1 MPQIDPLIFVD
12 VLGIIAFAI
21 SGFLVGTRNNLDIL
35 GVVIAAS
42 LTALGGGIVRDTIL
56 SVTPFAFK
64 TLYPAT
70 ALFVVIFLAF
80 LFRIHRF
87 DSIEKRWMFVI
98 SDTIGLVAFST
109 TGALLAL
116 HVGYNFF
123 GVIIL
128 SFITA
133 MGGGVIRDILI
144 NQVPAVLISD
154 FYGSISV
161 IVSILL
167 LLLHVSSFLNQTT
180 IILVAIFSIALRLVA
195 YKYKWHLPKIET
207 NYCHL

>member
-1 MPQIDPLIFVD
+1 MPQLDPLILVD
-12 VLGIIAFAI
+12 ILGIIAFTI
-21 SGFLVGTRNNLDIL
+21 SGFLVGARNHLDIL
-35 GVVIAAS
+35 GLIIAAS

-70 ALFVVIFLAF
+70 ALFIVIFFAL
-80 LFRIHRF
+80 LLKIHKY
-87 DSIEKRWMFVI
+87 DSIEKRWLFVV
-98 SDTIGLVAFST
+98 SDTIGLVAFSI
-109 TGALLAL
+109 TGSLLAINAE
-116 HVGYNFF
+116 YNFF

-144 NQVPAVLISD
+144 NQVPAILISD

-161 IVSILL
+161 IVSVLL
-167 LLLHVSSFLNQTT
+167 LLLHVSDLLNQTS
-180 IILVAIFSIALRLVA
+180 ILLVAIFSIALRLLA
-195 YKYKWHLPKIET
+195 YKRKWHLPKLT
-207 NYCHL
+207 NF

>member
-1 MPQIDPLIFVD
+1 MPQLDPLILVD
-12 VLGIIAFAI
+12 ILGIIAFTI
-21 SGFLVGTRNNLDIL
+21 SGFLVGARNHLDIL
-35 GVVIAAS
+35 GLIIAAS

-70 ALFVVIFLAF
+70 ALFTVIFFAL
-80 LFRIHRF
+80 LLKIHKY
-87 DSIEKRWMFVI
+87 DSIEKRWLFVV
-98 SDTIGLVAFST
+98 SDTIGLVAFSI
-109 TGALLAL
+109 TGALLAINAE
-116 HVGYNFF
+116 YNFF

-144 NQVPAVLISD
+144 NQVPAILISD

-161 IVSILL
+161 IVSVLL
-167 LLLHVSSFLNQTT
+167 LFLHVSDLLNQTS
-180 IILVAIFSIALRLVA
+180 ILLVAIFSIALRLVA
-195 YKYKWHLPKIET
+195 YKQKWQLPKIV
-207 NYCHL
+207 

>member
-70 ALFVVIFLAF
+70 ALFTVIFLAF
-80 LFRIHRF
+80 LFKIHRF

-98 SDTIGLVAFST
+98 SDTIGLVAFSI

-116 HVGYNFF
+116 HAGYNFF

-167 LLLHVSSFLNQTT
+167 LLLHVSGFLNQTT
-180 IILVAIFSIALRLVA
+180 IIIVAIFSIALRLVA
-195 YKYKWHLPKIET
+195 YKYKWQLPQI
-207 NYCHL
+207 N

>member
-1 MPQIDPLIFVD
+1 MSPIDPLILVD
-12 VLGIIAFAI
+12 ILGIIAFTI
-21 SGFLVGTRNNLDIL
+21 SGFLVGARNHLDVL
-35 GVVIAAS
+35 GLIIAAS

-64 TLYPAT
+64 TLYPAI
-70 ALFVVIFLAF
+70 ALLSVIFF
-80 LFRIHRF
+80 SFIFKIHRF
-87 DSIEKRWMFVI
+87 DSIEKRWLFVI
-98 SDTIGLVAFST
+98 SDTIGLVAFSI

-116 HVGYNFF
+116 HGGYNFF

-128 SFITA
+128 SFMTA

-154 FYGSISV
+154 FYGSISI

-167 LLLHVSSFLNQTT
+167 LLLHVSDFLNQTS
-180 IILVAIFSIALRLVA
+180 ILLVAIFSIGLRLLA
-195 YKYKWHLPKIET
+195 YKRKWHLPKLT
-207 NYCHL
+207 GL

>member
-1 MPQIDPLIFVD
+1 MPQLDPLILVD
-12 VLGIIAFAI
+12 ILGIIAFTI
-21 SGFLVGTRNNLDIL
+21 SGFLVGARNHLDIL
-35 GVVIAAS
+35 GLIIAAS

-70 ALFVVIFLAF
+70 ALFIVIFFAL
-80 LFRIHRF
+80 LLKIHKY
-87 DSIEKRWMFVI
+87 DSIEKRWLFVV
-98 SDTIGLVAFST
+98 SDTIGLVAFSI
-109 TGALLAL
+109 TGALLAINAE
-116 HVGYNFF
+116 YNFF

-144 NQVPAVLISD
+144 NQVPAILISD

-161 IVSILL
+161 IVSVLL
-167 LLLHVSSFLNQTT
+167 LFLHVSDLLNQTS
-180 IILVAIFSIALRLVA
+180 ILLVAIFSIALRLLA
-195 YKYKWHLPKIET
+195 YRQKWHLPKMI
-207 NYCHL
+207 

>member
-1 MPQIDPLIFVD
+1 MPQLDPLILVD
-12 VLGIIAFAI
+12 ILGIIAFTI
-21 SGFLVGTRNNLDIL
+21 SGFLVGARNHLDIL
-35 GVVIAAS
+35 GLIIAAS

-70 ALFVVIFLAF
+70 ALFIVIFFAL
-80 LFRIHRF
+80 LLKIHKY
-87 DSIEKRWMFVI
+87 DSIEKRWLFVV
-98 SDTIGLVAFST
+98 SDTIGLVAFSI
-109 TGALLAL
+109 TGALLAINAE
-116 HVGYNFF
+116 YNFF

-144 NQVPAVLISD
+144 NQVPAILISD

-180 IILVAIFSIALRLVA
+180 IILVAIFSIALRLLA
-195 YKYKWHLPKIET
+195 YRQKWHLPKMI
-207 NYCHL
+207 

>member
-1 MPQIDPLIFVD
+1 MPHLDPLILVD
-12 VLGIIAFAI
+12 ILGIVAFAV
-21 SGFLVGTRNNLDIL
+21 SGFLVGTRNNLDVL

-80 LFRIHRF
+80 IIKIHRF
-87 DSIEKRWMFVI
+87 GSIEKRWLFVVT
-98 SDTIGLVAFST
+98 DTIGLVAFSI
-109 TGALLAL
+109 TGALLAINA
-116 HVGYNFF
+116 GYNFF

-167 LLLHVSSFLNQTT
+167 LLLHVSDLLNQTT
-180 IILVAIFSIALRLVA
+180 ILLVAIFSIALRLVA
-195 YKYKWHLPKIET
+195 YKYKWELPKII
-207 NYCHL
+207 